1 MEWYLD
7 WEFPFLY
14 WLQSLHNPVLDTI
27 MTFITKLGDAGLFW
41 IGVGI
46 VCLVLKKHRRTG
58 LQVLLTML
66 VTFIVGNLILKNLF
80 HRSRPCAIDPSI
92 ELLLPYPS
100 EYSFPSGHTMNG
112 YAAAFALF
120 LNNKKIGIPALIL
133 ATLIAFSR
141 MYHFVHFPTDILA
154 GFCVGFGAAIMMNYI
169 FDKVQARRAAKSYG
183 CNDGICRKT

>member
-14 WLQSLHNPVLDTI
+14 WLQSIHNPVLDAI
-27 MTFITKLGDAGLFW
+27 MTFITKLGDDGLFW
-41 IGVGI
+41 IGIGI
-46 VCLVLKKHRRTG
+46 VCLVLKKHRRAG

-80 HRSRPCAIDPSI
+80 HRARPFNCTGVEFDMAN
-92 ELLLPYPS
+92 LLIPEPG

-112 YAAAFALF
+112 FAAAFALF
-120 LNNKKIGIPALIL
+120 FNNKKLGIPALVL
-133 ATLIAFSR
+133 AGLIAFSR

-154 GFCVGFGAAIMMNYI
+154 GFCVGFGAAIMMNFI
-169 FDKVQARRAAKSYG
+169 FDKVQARRAVK
-183 CNDGICRKT
+183 

>member
-27 MTFITKLGDAGLFW
+27 MTFVTKLGDAGLFW

-154 GFCVGFGAAIMMNYI
+154 GFCVGFGAAIMMNFI
-169 FDKVQARRAAKSYG
+169 FDKVQARRSAK
-183 CNDGICRKT
+183 